1 MRGVPDLDFRVNAI
15 MWFHVVVF
23 HWTELA
29 RVSQHKKYLGRA
41 FASRGLACA
50 SRMAS
55 IVRACASNVK
65 CAA

>member
-29 RVSQHKKYLGRA
+29 RVSQHKNIWGEHL
-41 FASRGLACA
+41 LAA
-50 SRMAS
+50 G
-55 IVRACASNVK
+55 
-65 CAA
+65 